1 MDERE
6 TEDRVRQKAHA
17 LWQEHGSPA
26 EREKDYLDEAR
37 ELVAI
42 EESQRDTL
50 KPNPQREYEQNPTT
64 EPIEPVL
71 AVRNAGEFP
80 TLTDEGEGD
89 PFPSRD
95 NFGEA
100 DEPPLSRNRQS

>member
-1 MDERE
+1 MDERD
-6 TEDRVRQKAHA
+6 TDKRIRQKARI
-17 LWQEHGSPA
+17 LWQDHGSP
-26 EREKDYLDEAR
+26 REKESDYLDEAR

-42 EESQRDTL
+42 EDSQKDTL
-50 KPNPQREYEQNPTT
+50 KPNPQREYEANPTT

-71 AVRNAGEFP
+71 AVENAGEFP

-95 NFGEA
+95 NFREA
-100 DEPPLSRNRQS
+100 DEPPLSRDRRR